1 MIPAPAAPVYR
12 GAVIRVASDSDSQ
25 LVQELWH
32 AFNAEVPDAPWRDSD
47 EDEFSPDVV
56 LLADDDGGIAL
67 TKRGTRVWFV
77 DVLYVRPESRDRGIG
92 AELVR
97 AAAEHVG
104 PDAVLE
110 LEVLES
116 NTGARRLYDR
126 LGFRTVD
133 RTLALELS
141 AATEDAPTVGA
152 VHVQNDD
159 AELVRRNAAK
169 VLRREPE
176 VALSDGWTRVEAQPQ
191 ELRNLARELS
201 YTTGVSVALSLE
213 AGAVV
218 RYILFDRGSMVDEYL
233 SVPEYFGSLP
243 PGDVYA
249 LGANPTVVARLTNAD
264 PARVRAVA
272 RTAPSPSDLPPA
284 EELYTQIADV
294 LGVQP

>member
-1 MIPAPAAPVYR
+1 
-12 GAVIRVASDSDSQ
+12 VIRAATEADSK
-25 LVQELWH
+25 LVQELWR
-32 AFNAEVPDAPWRDSD
+32 AFNDEVHDAPWRDSD
-47 EDEFSPDVV
+47 VDDFAPDIAF
-56 LLADDDGGIAL
+56 LADEDGVVAL
-67 TKRGTRVWFV
+67 TKRGKRVWFV
-77 DVLYVRPESRDRGIG
+77 DVLYVRPEARDRGLG
-92 AELVR
+92 TELLR
-97 AAAEHVG
+97 AAGEHAG

-116 NTGARRLYDR
+116 NTGARRLYER

-141 AATEDAPTVGA
+141 AAPKGGPTIGA

-159 AELVRRNAAK
+159 ADKVQRDAAK

-176 VALSDGWTRVEAQPQ
+176 VAAGDGWTRVDAQPE

-201 YTTGVSVALSLE
+201 FTTGVSVALSLE
-213 AGAVV
+213 DGAVV
-218 RYILFDRGSMVDEYL
+218 RYVLFDRGSMVDEYL
-233 SVPEYFGSLP
+233 SVPEYFGELP
-243 PGDVYA
+243 PGDVMA

-272 RTAPSPSDLPPA
+272 RTASSPEELPPA
-284 EELYTQIADV
+284 EELYRQIAEV